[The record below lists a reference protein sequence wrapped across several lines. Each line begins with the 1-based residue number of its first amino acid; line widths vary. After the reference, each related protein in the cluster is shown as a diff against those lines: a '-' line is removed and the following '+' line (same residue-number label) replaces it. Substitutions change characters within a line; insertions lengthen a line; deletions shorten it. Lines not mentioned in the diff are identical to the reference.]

1 MGEGGGGRG
10 GEQNRLR
17 ISYSLLTYRRL
28 YGCYYSNVV
37 HTDMCDFTCVYAVGG
52 GGGGCDSIRGHH
64 ERTDHVRGKE
74 RETEPETETKK
85 MNT

>member
-37 HTDMCDFTCVYAVGG
+37 HTDMCDVTHVCMQLAAVEA
-52 GGGGCDSIRGHH
+52 DVIVFVDIMSEPITYVVKR
-64 ERTDHVRGKE
+64 ERQSQRQ
-74 RETEPETETKK
+74 RRRR
-85 MNT
+85 